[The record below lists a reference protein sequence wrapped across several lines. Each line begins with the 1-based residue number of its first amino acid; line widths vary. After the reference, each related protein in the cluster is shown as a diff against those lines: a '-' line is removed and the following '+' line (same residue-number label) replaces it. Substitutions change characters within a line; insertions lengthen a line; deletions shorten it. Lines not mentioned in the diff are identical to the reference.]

1 MSRDICIFQ
10 EFLTEEHKA
19 QISAAA
25 AETGFVPHFFTL
37 DQRAEAE
44 ECLQHC
50 EVLYAHDVPMLRAA
64 PKTLQWYCCSF
75 AGVDPYCKDDGIFQ
89 NPDCILTNSNVYGVT
104 IAEHVVMVTLMLLR
118 RMPEYEEVVRRRG
131 WTNQLPIRSIRGS
144 EFTILGTGNIGNHVA
159 QRMRTM
165 GAAKI
170 TGLSRSGRAQE
181 GIYDEVYPI
190 SALDEVLKTTEILVM
205 ALPGTAETI
214 GILTPERIALLP
226 ENSYIINVGRGTAIH
241 QEALMEALNSGK
253 LAGAALDVMDPE
265 PLPEDHPLWET
276 KNLILTPHVSGN
288 MTLGYTRDE
297 NVRLFC
303 EDLYNYAA
311 GRPLQG
317 YVDRKRGY

>member
-10 EFLTEEHKA
+10 EFLTPAHKA
-19 QISAAA
+19 QIDAAA
-25 AETGFVPHFFTL
+25 AAAGFVPHYFTL
-37 DQRAEAE
+37 EQREEAQ

-64 PKTLQWYCCSF
+64 PETLKWYCCSF
-75 AGVDPYCKDDGIFQ
+75 AGVDPYCKEDGIFK
-89 NPDCILTNSNVYGVT
+89 NPDCLLTNSNVYGVT

-118 RMPEYEEVVRRRG
+118 RMPEYEEVVRNRG
-131 WTNQLPIRSIRGS
+131 WSNQLPIRSIRDN

-159 QRMRTM
+159 QRMRGM

-170 TGLSRSGRAQE
+170 IGLSRSGTAAE

-190 SALDEVLKTTEILVM
+190 AQLDEVLKKTKILVM

-214 GILTPERIALLP
+214 GILSRERIAMLS
-226 ENSYIINVGRGTAIH
+226 EDAYVINVGRGTAID
-241 QEALMEALNSGK
+241 QAALKEALDTGK

-265 PLPEDHPLWET
+265 PLPKEHPLWDT
-276 KNLILTPHVSGN
+276 KNLIITPHVSGN
-288 MTLGYTRDE
+288 MTLGYTRNE

-303 EDLYNYAA
+303 EDLANYAA

-317 YVDRKRGY
+317 LVDRKKGY